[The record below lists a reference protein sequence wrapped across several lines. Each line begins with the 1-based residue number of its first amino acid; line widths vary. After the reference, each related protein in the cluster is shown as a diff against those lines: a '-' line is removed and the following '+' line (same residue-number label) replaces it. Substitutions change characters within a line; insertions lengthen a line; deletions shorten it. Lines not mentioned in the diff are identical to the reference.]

1 MILDH
6 VYNNNSIEYPMVMI
20 YCFLYSGFFRWF
32 FPDLNLVVMLQVVNP
47 TYSVSIR
54 CCYTTAIE
62 KKVGRDPE
70 KNGLTGQ
77 MSVLGWYVRL
87 SSEFMA
93 LECVR
98 AM

>member
-1 MILDH
+1 
-6 VYNNNSIEYPMVMI
+6 MV
-20 YCFLYSGFFRWF
+20 
-32 FPDLNLVVMLQVVNP
+32 
-47 TYSVSIR
+47 VSSR
-54 CCYTTAIE
+54 TAIE

>member
-1 MILDH
+1 M
-6 VYNNNSIEYPMVMI
+6 
-20 YCFLYSGFFRWF
+20 YSPF
-32 FPDLNLVVMLQVVNP
+32 VVV
-47 TYSVSIR
+47 
-54 CCYTTAIE
+54 TTAIE

>member
-1 MILDH
+1 MGTLIG
-6 VYNNNSIEYPMVMI
+6 VYLLQQNDAQCTMLSLFIVSAAANTMV
-20 YCFLYSGFFRWF
+20 
-32 FPDLNLVVMLQVVNP
+32 
-47 TYSVSIR
+47 VSS
-54 CCYTTAIE
+54 TKTAIE
-62 KKVGRDPE
+62 KKWVGTLK